1 MDKIV
6 YVYNAQAA
14 GQGRAGEPEWIG
26 TGEASRMLQVSP
38 RTVRRWVR
46 DGWLSGRWIS
56 PDRRRLQV
64 RARELVELLAVATSP
79 GLDAR

>member
-1 MDKIV
+1 MHVIV
-6 YVYNAQAA
+6 ENDHAQA
-14 GQGRAGEPEWIG
+14 GQGGAGVPEWIG
-26 TGEASRMLQVSP
+26 VTEASRMLQVSP
-38 RTVRRWVR
+38 RTVRRWCR
-46 DGWLSGRWIS
+46 DGWLSNRRIS